1 MRFENRQPA
10 EDLYTDDIHPLKEFA
25 GLLGGSLALILALA
39 LIIGFLA
46 GEIAAHLPCSV
57 ERDYASSLGKHLNKE
72 QLDSQ
77 GLAARAA
84 LRELAENLARDMD
97 LPSDMKI
104 DVHYNDA
111 PIVNAFATLG
121 GNIIVFQGLIERLN
135 SEEALAMV
143 LAHEMAH
150 IRHRHPVRAMGRGLA
165 VGLLL
170 SAVSSSL
177 GELAGNPLSKTGSL
191 SLLKYSRDQERE
203 ADEAAFKALGKR
215 YGQLGGAHEVFALFD
230 TLHGNKARIALLQT
244 HPLTEERRQNLLA
257 LARQTGL
264 SLSGKTRGLPAP
276 LAALGRQKPLPD

>member
-1 MRFENRQPA
+1 MRFENRLPV

-25 GLLGGSLALILALA
+25 WLLGGSLALILGLA
-39 LIIGFLA
+39 LVIGFLA
-46 GEIAAHLPCSV
+46 SEIAAHLPYSV
-57 ERDYASSLGKHLNKE
+57 ERDYALGLGKHLDKGP
-72 QLDSQ
+72 LDSRD
-77 GLAARAA
+77 LAARAA
-84 LRELAENLARDMD
+84 LRELSESLARDMN

-121 GNIIVFQGLIERLN
+121 GNVVVFRGLIEKLE

-170 SAVSSSL
+170 STVSSSL
-177 GELAGNPLSKTGSL
+177 GEMAGNPLSKTGSL

-215 YGQLGGAHEVFALFD
+215 YGQLRGAQEVFTLFD
-230 TLHGNKARIALLQT
+230 ALHGNKTQIALLQT
-244 HPLTEERRQNLLA
+244 HPLTEERRLNLVA

-264 SLSGKTRGLPAP
+264 SLSGKTRSLPAP
-276 LAALGRQKPLPD
+276 LATLGRQKPRPG